1 MKKRIIPCLDIK
13 GGRVVKG
20 VNFVGLKDAGDPVEL
35 AAFYEQSGADE
46 LAMLDIRGN
55 PEERPLLLELVKNI
69 KAKIAIPLIYGGGL
83 RTLQDMETVLGAGAD
98 KVSVNTAAVLA
109 PELIREGAQSFPQ
122 AGIVVAIDARKVGP
136 EQWEVC
142 ISGGQKGTGLDALA
156 WAEKVAAL
164 GAGEILLTS
173 VDRDGTQDG
182 YDLELTRR
190 VRERAGIPVI
200 ASGGAGTLEHL
211 YEGLTKGQA
220 DAVLAASI
228 FHYGKITVGEA
239 KAFLASRG
247 LEVEL

>member
-69 KAKIAIPLIYGGGL
+69 KAKITIPLIYGGGL